1 MLLDEQAYL
10 RRRLV
15 WNARL
20 AKCFW
25 MPSLRSEIDSMQPCK
40 LISATIR
47 VGVLQCLGI
56 TKRIKKGC
64 TFALSIITIKKRH
77 EYEKAIINV
86 CPYNGTDRK
95 C

>member
-1 MLLDEQAYL
+1 
-10 RRRLV
+10 
-15 WNARL
+15 
-20 AKCFW
+20 

-56 TKRIKKGC
+56 TKRIKKRMYLC
-64 TFALSIITIKKRH
+64 TINNNNQKRH